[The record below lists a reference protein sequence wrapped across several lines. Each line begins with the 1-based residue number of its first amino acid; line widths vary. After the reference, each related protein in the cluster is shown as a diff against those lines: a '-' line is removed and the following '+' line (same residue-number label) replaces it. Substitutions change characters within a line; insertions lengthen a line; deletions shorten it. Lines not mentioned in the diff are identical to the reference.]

1 MLEFTQADLS
11 DADLDRL
18 RRIYKPLTQSVR
30 ELIDATIRT
39 QVDAATVADVTAQI
53 DAAAARLRS
62 TQLPGP
68 FGVRYTHE
76 GNGMAWGNPVIGT
89 RNPIAPPLVL
99 NYDKSGKVW
108 TDFHLGAAY
117 EGPPGH
123 VHGGVCAMVLDHVLG
138 EAASGGLTRPAFT
151 GTISCRYL
159 RATRLG
165 ALHTEAAIERT
176 EGVKTFAVGHLADD
190 EGITVEAE
198 GVFIVPKWAR

>member
-18 RRIYKPLTQSVR
+18 RRIYQPLTESVR

-53 DAAAARLRS
+53 DAATARLRR

-68 FGVRYTHE
+68 FGVGYTHE
-76 GNGMAWGNPVIGT
+76 GNGMAWGNPVIGI
-89 RNPIAPPLVL
+89 RNPIAPPLVV
-99 NYDKSGKVW
+99 NYDESGKVW

-117 EGPPGH
+117 EGPPGN

-138 EAASGGLTRPAFT
+138 EAASCGMTRPAFT

-159 RATRLG
+159 RGTRLG
-165 ALHTEAAIERT
+165 ALHAEAVVERT
-176 EGVKTFAVGHLADD
+176 EGVKIFAVGHLADD

-198 GVFIVPKWAR
+198 SVFVVPKWAR